1 MSTTVYVSRDASA
14 LAMGAERVAR
24 AIADEARRTGAD
36 VRLVRNGS
44 RGMFWLEPLVEVVTP
59 AGRVAYGPVQ
69 PRDIAGLFSAG
80 FLQGGAHALRL
91 GAVEEIPYFAKQERL
106 TFARVGLTDP
116 LSLEDYR
123 AHGGL
128 RGLTRALEL
137 APADIVKLVTD
148 SGLRGRGGAAF
159 PAGIKWK
166 TALEASVQPS
176 ALSPQPSKYIVCNAD
191 EGDSGTFSDRMLM
204 EGDPYVLIE
213 GMIIAGL
220 AVGATRGYIY
230 LRCEYPHAHRALE
243 TAIAIAYGNHILG
256 GDVLG
261 SGQRFDLEV
270 RLGAGAYICGEETS
284 LLDSLEGKRGQVRV
298 KPPLP
303 AVKGLFGQPTI
314 INNVI
319 TLASVP
325 IILDQGAE
333 FYRNFGLGRSRG
345 TLPLQLAGNIKYGGL
360 VEKAFG
366 LTLRELLYDYGGG
379 AASGRPIRAVQVGG
393 PLGAYLPESQFD
405 TPIDYE
411 AFAANRGMLGHGG
424 IVAFDDT
431 VDMAEQARFA
441 MEFCAIE
448 SCGKCTP
455 CRIGSTRGV
464 EVIDRIVANQA
475 RAQSET
481 LLRDL
486 CETML
491 HGSLCALGG
500 LTPYPV
506 LSALEHFAEDFH
518 KPSPPSLAMGER
530 VG

>member
-1 MSTTVYVSRDASA
+1 MSTMVYVSGDASA
-14 LAMGAERVAR
+14 LAVGADRVAR
-24 AIADEARRTGAD
+24 SIAGHAGRNGAD
-36 VRLVRNGS
+36 VSIVRNGS
-44 RGMFWLEPLVEVVTP
+44 RGMFWLEPLVEVATP
-59 AGRVAYGPVQ
+59 AGRIAYGPVLEK
-69 PRDIAGLFSAG
+69 DVEGLFAAG
-80 FLQGGAHALRL
+80 FLHGGAHGSRL
-91 GAVEEIPYFAKQERL
+91 GKVQDIPYFDRQERL

-116 LSLEDYR
+116 LSLDDYR

-128 RGLTRALEL
+128 AGLRRALEL
-137 APADIVKLVTD
+137 APADIVKIVTD

-159 PAGIKWK
+159 PAGIKWN
-166 TALEASVQPS
+166 TALGAQ
-176 ALSPQPSKYIVCNAD
+176 SPQKYIVCNAD

-204 EGDPYVLIE
+204 EGDPFVLIE

-220 AVGATRGYIY
+220 AVGATQGYIY
-230 LRCEYPHAHRALE
+230 LRCEYPHAHKALLAAVA
-243 TAIAIAYGNHILG
+243 TAYANNVLG
-256 GDVLG
+256 DDVLG
-261 SGQRFDLEV
+261 SGKRFDLEV

-284 LLDSLEGKRGQVRV
+284 LLDSLEGKRGQVRA

-303 AVKGLFGQPTI
+303 AISGLFGQPTI

-325 IILDQGAE
+325 IILERGSE
-333 FYRNFGLGRSRG
+333 YYRDFGMGRSRG
-345 TLPLQLAGNIKYGGL
+345 TLPLQLAGNIKHGGL

-366 LTLRELLYDYGGG
+366 LTLRELLYDFGGG
-379 AASGRPIRAVQVGG
+379 SASGRPIRAVQVGG

-411 AFAANRGMLGHGG
+411 AFAAIKGMLGHGG

-431 VDMAEQARFA
+431 VDMAQQARFA

-464 EVIDRIVANQA
+464 EVIDRIIGNQA
-475 RAQSET
+475 RAMNTT

-486 CETML
+486 CDTMVN
-491 HGSLCALGG
+491 GSLCALGG
-500 LTPYPV
+500 LTPFPV
-506 LSALEHFAEDFH
+506 LSAMEHFPEDFSRDA
-518 KPSPPSLAMGER
+518 PLPLSA
-530 VG
+530 VGGG

>member
-1 MSTTVYVSRDASA
+1 MSTTVYVSGDASA
-14 LAMGAERVAR
+14 LAVGAERTAR
-24 AIADEARRTGAD
+24 AIADQSARAAAD

-44 RGMFWLEPLVEVVTP
+44 RGMFWLEPLVEVATP
-59 AGRVAYGPVQ
+59 AGRIAYGPVQ
-69 PRDIAGLFSAG
+69 PGDVEGLFAAG
-80 FLQGGAHALRL
+80 FLNGAAHALRL
-91 GAVEEIPYFAKQERL
+91 GRVEDIAYFRKQERL
-106 TFARVGLTDP
+106 TFARVGITDP
-116 LSLEDYR
+116 VSLDDYR
-123 AHGGL
+123 THGGL
-128 RGLTRALEL
+128 AGLKRALEL
-137 APADIVKLVTD
+137 APADIVKIVTD

-166 TALEASVQPS
+166 TALEAGGTQ
-176 ALSPQPSKYIVCNAD
+176 KYIVCNAD

-204 EGDPYVLIE
+204 EGDPFVLIE

-220 AVGATRGYIY
+220 AVGATKGFIY
-230 LRCEYPHAHRALE
+230 LRCEYPHAHKALLA
-243 TAIAIAYGNHILG
+243 AIAGAYANNLLG
-256 GDVLG
+256 ADILG
-261 SGQRFDLEV
+261 SGKRFDLEV

-284 LLDSLEGKRGQVRV
+284 LLDSLEGKRGQVRP

-303 AVKGLFGQPTI
+303 AIKGLFGQPTI

-325 IILDQGAE
+325 IILDRGAGY
-333 FYRNFGLGRSRG
+333 YRDFGMGRSRG
-345 TLPLQLAGNIKYGGL
+345 TLPLQLAGNIKHGGL

-379 AASGRPIRAVQVGG
+379 SATGRPIRAVQVGG
-393 PLGAYLPESQFD
+393 PLGSYLPESQFD

-411 AFAANRGMLGHGG
+411 AFAAIKGMLGHGG

-431 VDMAEQARFA
+431 VDMAQQARFA

-464 EVIDRIVANQA
+464 EVIDRIVAD
-475 RAQSET
+475 QSRDLNET

-486 CETML
+486 CDTML
-491 HGSLCALGG
+491 NGSLCALGG
-500 LTPYPV
+500 LTPFPV
-506 LSALEHFAEDFH
+506 LSALEHFPEDFR
-518 KPSPPSLAMGER
+518 KDAVLPLSA
-530 VG
+530 VGGG